1 MEKII
6 IVGGPTGSGKT
17 KFAIKLA
24 KDINGEL
31 INADS
36 RQIYKYLNIGTNKG
50 VLSGDS
56 KKYIDGIPIHLID
69 FLKPD
74 VRFNVFEWRS
84 LAINCIKDI
93 QSKGKQAIVVGGT
106 GLYIDSLIKEYDF
119 ESKFQ
124 ISDDQRKPLTSF
136 DNSNLLK
143 VQEHFKTQLTQVWDS
158 LNYSDQNNLRRLQR
172 LITKLS
178 TSEKP
183 VTNILPS
190 FKDYTFYY
198 PKYNWDNL
206 KMIIENRV
214 DEMFKEG
221 LVEETRNVLAMGY
234 DKYCVGLQ
242 VMGYKEVIRFLD
254 GEINLE
260 KCIEL
265 VKYSHKQ
272 YARRQRTWFEGE
284 KRGYRFNYFK
294 PISS

>member
-17 KFAIKLA
+17 KFAIQLA

-50 VLSGDS
+50 SLQGESP
-56 KKYIDGIPIHLID
+56 KLIDGIPIHLID
-69 FLKPD
+69 FLEPD
-74 VRFNVFEWRS
+74 VRFNVFDWRS

-93 QSKGKQAIVVGGT
+93 QSRGKKAIVVGGT

-124 ISDDQRKPLTSF
+124 ISDDQRKSLTCL

-178 TSEKP
+178 TIEK
-183 VTNILPS
+183 TKTSILPS

-206 KMIIENRV
+206 KMSIENRV

-242 VMGYKEVIRFLD
+242 VMGYKEVVRYLD
-254 GEINLE
+254 NQIDLDYCKN
-260 KCIEL
+260 L
-265 VKYSHKQ
+265 VKIAHKQ

-284 KRGYRFNYFK
+284 RRAYEFVLF
-294 PISS
+294 S

>member
-17 KFAIKLA
+17 KFAIQLA
-24 KDINGEL
+24 KEINGEL
-31 INADS
+31 VNADS

-50 VLSGDS
+50 VLTGDS
-56 KKYIDGIPIHLID
+56 KKIIDGVPIHLID
-69 FLKPD
+69 FLEPD

-93 QSKGKQAIVVGGT
+93 QSNGKQAIVVGGT

-124 ISDDQRKPLTSF
+124 ISDDQRKSLTSL
-136 DNSNLLK
+136 DNSSLLK
-143 VQEHFKTQLTQVWDS
+143 VQEHYKTQLTQVWDS

-172 LITKLS
+172 LIAKLS
-178 TSEKP
+178 TTEKP
-183 VTNILPS
+183 ITNILPS

-206 KMIIENRV
+206 KIIIENRV

-221 LVEETRNVLAMGY
+221 LVEETKSVLHKGF
-234 DKYCVGLQ
+234 DKSAVGLQ
-242 VMGYKEVIRFLD
+242 VMGYKEVIRYLD
-254 GEINLE
+254 NEIDLDYCKNLVR
-260 KCIEL
+260 IA
-265 VKYSHKQ
+265 HKQ
-272 YARRQRTWFEGE
+272 YARRQRTWFEGDRRAYE
-284 KRGYRFNYFK
+284 FVLF
-294 PISS
+294 S